1 MKAME
6 INIHTKNSNNIK
18 QIFYRVLF
26 VGLLAIIF
34 PLGISASGNADKKVN
49 STSFGLYQD
58 QSQSQNQEA
67 SNSSFFS
74 SSSRLRGFDNG
85 NGNGGEGGEDPFE
98 EGPVEDAY
106 PVVLLLLAAYAVFKW
121 RSASKP
127 SEG

>member
-18 QIFYRVLF
+18 QIFCRVLF
-26 VGLLAIIF
+26 VGLLAVIF
-34 PLGISASGNADKKVN
+34 PLGISASGNTDKKVN

-58 QSQSQNQEA
+58 QSQSPNQEA

>member
-6 INIHTKNSNNIK
+6 INIHTKINSNIR

-26 VGLLAIIF
+26 IGLLALVF
-34 PLGISASGNADKKVN
+34 PLGMSASGNANKKVN

-58 QSQSQNQEA
+58 QSQSRNQEA
-67 SNSSFFS
+67 SDNSFFS

-85 NGNGGEGGEDPFE
+85 DGSEGGEDPFE

-121 RSASKP
+121 HGIKSTRCRHK
-127 SEG
+127 